1 MLKTLI
7 LADQKTISPL
17 IEILDW
23 ITAKGYNC
31 EIKSFEELFFDNRF
45 SVWIGDKSKEGIPL
59 SKHFYSVW
67 FRRDEAFSAEGNP
80 IVLESTKGNLNYN
93 FKILQKLFSCFARKH
108 LKVLSSYDS
117 FFLNKLLVLDMAFDL
132 GLDVPQTFLCN
143 NKQKLS
149 MFISKYDS
157 VICKSS
163 GENLSIIFNKK
174 NVLKQYVVEID
185 EKILKDLPDKFFPTL
200 FQQRIDKQ
208 MDIRIFYIDGKFF
221 PMAILANALIFAKI
235 TIITEMYPLNCQL
248 ILKRSCTSLC
258 KS

>member
-143 NKQKLS
+143 YKQKLS

-221 PMAILANALIFAKI
+221 KGPKEPMRAANRKALAKCR
-235 TIITEMYPLNCQL
+235 E
-248 ILKRSCTSLC
+248 
-258 KS
+258 